1 MKQGQENNEKSEDY
15 QVLINQ
21 EYSLV
26 TDGKA
31 ADRLVKLFR
40 DYETDPF
47 TVRIEKVDGNIEKYA
62 HALLINGQYLDLAF
76 LLQRYKTVAA
86 ASVKNNDILL
96 KIGDSGK
103 R

>member
-21 EYSLV
+21 EYGLV
-26 TDGKA
+26 VDGKA

-47 TVRIEKVDGNIEKYA
+47 TIRIEKV
-62 HALLINGQYLDLAF
+62 
-76 LLQRYKTVAA
+76 
-86 ASVKNNDILL
+86 
-96 KIGDSGK
+96 
-103 R
+103 